1 MAKRSDSSKI
11 INLRSR
17 RRSRS
22 MQKLKIP
29 ALILAGAAVLGTV
42 VGIAPWRAASAQ
54 TPVYAE
60 RVEGCR
66 AIDGDTLDCRGERIR
81 LLAIDAPE
89 LPGHCRQGRQCVAGD
104 PAASTSSLSDA
115 LEGQLTIDR
124 VGEDRYGRT
133 LARVAGRK
141 GDLSCW
147 QISRTHAEYKA
158 AWDDGLRVA
167 RTCPSQ
173 VW

>member
-1 MAKRSDSSKI
+1 MAKRSDSAKI

-17 RRSRS
+17 RRGRS
-22 MQKLKIP
+22 IQKLKIP
-29 ALILAGAAVLGTV
+29 ALTLAGAAVLGTIV
-42 VGIAPWRAASAQ
+42 DIAPWRAATAK
-54 TPVYAE
+54 TAVYAE
-60 RVEGCR
+60 RIEGCR

-89 LPGHCRQGRQCVAGD
+89 LPGHCRSGRRCVAGD
-104 PAASTSSLSDA
+104 PAASTSSLSEA
-115 LEGQLTIDR
+115 LDGQLTIDR

-147 QISRTHAEYKA
+147 QIKSEHAVYKA
-158 AWDDGLRVA
+158 EWDNGLRVA
-167 RTCPSQ
+167 RSCPSE